1 MKKIKVLLVDDEPI
15 ISIGIRSLLDWDQ
28 MGIQLLTNARNGVE
42 ALAVIEKEKPD
53 IVMTDIKMPRMN
65 GLELAEE
72 SKKRFG
78 DFPLFIFLTNYD
90 EFGYVRNALKLQAVD
105 YLIKFEIN
113 EESLVRT
120 LENAIAILEDKHK
133 ILDADQTASDATNAS
148 IQKSILQRALLSL
161 FANKASFE
169 NTLHNLNLALTY
181 EAYQVAFLKLKSFNS
196 LYDLDEEISNHALSL
211 LSETFDDYPI
221 QHMVFSLD
229 TDSHILLFFT
239 GKQEDLCQLD
249 QALAISKR
257 NLKIYLNI
265 EAQIRQGQEVGNPF
279 DLYMSYRSAQLG
291 EKTIDVKNDFFCKN
305 HLKRYLYYQSLIQLD
320 KIGLIRQTQDILY
333 QFENNS
339 MPYEEASYIC
349 QNIAHIILLFL
360 PQGKEF
366 LTQCFEESKRSYKGV
381 YDIEDVADAINWLQQ
396 VHEGFMKTLETKDQK
411 KQEIEQIKD
420 YILKNLDQNLNLT
433 DVAELF
439 HFNPNYFSQYFSK
452 HVGQGFV
459 DYLTQARI
467 DLAKS
472 LLIEKDLK
480 ISEVASRCGF
490 DSAEYFSRVFKK
502 NVGLS
507 PSQYTNKMSHL

>member
-15 ISIGIRSLLDWDQ
+15 ISIGIRSLLDWDR
-28 MGIQLLTNARNGVE
+28 MNIELLTNARNGVE
-42 ALAVIEKEKPD
+42 ALDVIEKENPD
-53 IVMTDIKMPRMN
+53 IVMTDIKMPLMD

-78 DFPLFIFLTNYD
+78 EFPLFIFLTNYD

-113 EESLVRT
+113 EESLTHT
-120 LENAIAILEDKHK
+120 LENAISLLEDRHK
-133 ILDADQTASDATNAS
+133 LLDGSPSLVESVDSS
-148 IQKSILQRALLSL
+148 SQKNIFQRSLLTL
-161 FANKASFE
+161 FANKTSFE
-169 NTLHNLNLALTY
+169 NTLHNLNLKLSYETY
-181 EAYQVAFLKLKSFNS
+181 RVVFLKLKSFNS
-196 LYDLDEEISNHALSL
+196 VEGLDKDISSHALSL
-211 LSETFDDYPI
+211 LDENFEDYTI
-221 QHMVFSLD
+221 HHTVFNLD
-229 TDSHILLFFT
+229 SDRHILVFFSDE
-239 GKQEDLCQLD
+239 QEGFSQLD
-249 QALAISKR
+249 QALEVLKK
-257 NLKIYLNI
+257 NLKIYLNV
-265 EAQIRQGQEVGNPF
+265 EAKIHQGQDVSNPF
-279 DLYMSYRSAQLG
+279 DLYISYRSAQLG
-291 EKTIDVKNDFFCKN
+291 AEKIDINKDFFCQN
-305 HLKRYLYYQSLIQLD
+305 HSERYRYYQSLIQLD
-320 KIGLIRQTQDILY
+320 KVGLTSQTQDILNRL
-333 QFENNS
+333 ESKTLPPN
-339 MPYEEASYIC
+339 EASYIC

-366 LTQCFEESKRSYKGV
+366 LTQCFEESKRSYKDV
-381 YDIEDVADAINWLQQ
+381 YDIEDVTDAMNWLLH
-396 VHEGFMKTLETKDQK
+396 VHEGFMKTLETEDQK

-472 LLIEKDLK
+472 LLVEKDLK
-480 ISEVASRCGF
+480 ISEVALRCGF

-507 PSQYTNKMSHL
+507 PSQYASKMGNI